1 MTVCLSRLLFLH
13 LFSLD
18 PENVVLSCLVLCSLF
33 GLCFKTMAW
42 LNISLKMRTYLDVV
56 SLDKSHF
63 KILQFCL
70 PYVYLDLYSCILLLF
85 ERG

>member
-1 MTVCLSRLLFLH
+1 
-13 LFSLD
+13 
-18 PENVVLSCLVLCSLF
+18 
-33 GLCFKTMAW
+33 MAW